1 MLNLELT
8 KFRVKRL
15 KLVFSIYIE
24 VIHKIIVL
32 YSEVP
37 GTTLLLIKYFFVI
50 YFEWF
55 SKTFSGDECNLWM

>member
-37 GTTLLLIKYFFVI
+37 GTTLLMIKYFFVI
-50 YFEWF
+50 YFE
-55 SKTFSGDECNLWM
+55 

>member
-24 VIHKIIVL
+24 VINKIIIL

-37 GTTLLLIKYFFVI
+37 GTTLLMIKYFLVI